1 MAITTSEARR
11 DLFGLIERV
20 NLDQT
25 EVEIT
30 SKRGSAVL
38 MSKDEYDS
46 LVETSYLLR
55 SPVNAQRLLSALNSA
70 REGKVVERELPPA
83 SEPEPLAASELI
95 ACGWTILPRGDQ
107 GVWRDPLPGGENIG
121 GSWRVCTRE
130 ELGEVRPKAT
140 WI

>member
-20 NLDQT
+20 NLDHT

-55 SPVNAQRLLSALNSA
+55 SPENAHRLLSAMESA
-70 REGKVVERELPPA
+70 RAGQVTERELL
-83 SEPEPLAASELI
+83 EH
-95 ACGWTILPRGDQ
+95 
-107 GVWRDPLPGGENIG
+107 
-121 GSWRVCTRE
+121 
-130 ELGEVRPKAT
+130 
-140 WI
+140 

>member
-11 DLFGLIERV
+11 HLFGLIERV

-38 MSKDEYDS
+38 MSKDEYES

-55 SPVNAQRLLSALNSA
+55 SHENARRLLSALESA
-70 REGKVVERELPPA
+70 RSGDTMERDLL
-83 SEPEPLAASELI
+83 EP
-95 ACGWTILPRGDQ
+95 
-107 GVWRDPLPGGENIG
+107 
-121 GSWRVCTRE
+121 
-130 ELGEVRPKAT
+130 
-140 WI
+140 

>member
-1 MAITTSEARR
+1 MYGLEVDVAITASEARS

-46 LVETSYLLR
+46 LIETTYLLR
-55 SPVNAQRLLSALNSA
+55 SPKNARRLMNALDQA
-70 REGKVVERELPPA
+70 RAGMAEERGLVEP
-83 SEPEPLAASELI
+83 
-95 ACGWTILPRGDQ
+95 
-107 GVWRDPLPGGENIG
+107 
-121 GSWRVCTRE
+121 
-130 ELGEVRPKAT
+130 
-140 WI
+140 

>member
-55 SPVNAQRLLSALNSA
+55 SPENARRLLSALESA
-70 REGKVVERELPPA
+70 RSGDTMERDLL
-83 SEPEPLAASELI
+83 EP
-95 ACGWTILPRGDQ
+95 
-107 GVWRDPLPGGENIG
+107 
-121 GSWRVCTRE
+121 
-130 ELGEVRPKAT
+130 
-140 WI
+140 

>member
-55 SPVNAQRLLSALNSA
+55 SPENARRLLSALESA
-70 REGKVVERELPPA
+70 RSGETVERDLL
-83 SEPEPLAASELI
+83 EP
-95 ACGWTILPRGDQ
+95 
-107 GVWRDPLPGGENIG
+107 
-121 GSWRVCTRE
+121 
-130 ELGEVRPKAT
+130 
-140 WI
+140 